1 MIRLQQH
8 SRILAALSPLTM
20 AVFAVF
26 LTACGSG
33 SEEAA
38 LFELFTAGTDPFFEQ
53 QWHLQNT
60 GQKSFSSSGG
70 VAGEDLNLQATHAA
84 SILGAGVRVAVSDT
98 GVEINHEDLVD
109 RILAGESRDYGLASP
124 YIGDPTPN
132 GSADASAHGT
142 AVAGIIAATGW
153 NGIGTRGV
161 APLALLAGFRFI
173 GVDLTIAEVL
183 DQAEGDF
190 DVFNYSYGV
199 SSCSFAP
206 METGLLE
213 TLQSGGTS
221 LRGGLGAVYVKSAGN
236 EYAGDLED
244 CSSASA
250 GIPYFGNS
258 NLDES
263 NTVPEVVVT
272 AALNADGVSASY
284 SSPGSNLW
292 VSAPGGEF
300 GLDTPAIVTSDLTGC
315 TQGFATSAGGY
326 TAFDGG
332 ESGNGNCDYT
342 NTMNGTSS
350 SAPMVSGVVA
360 LLMAAKP
367 ELSWRDIKYI
377 LARTA
382 TQVDATAASTSHP
395 LGEDLTGHT
404 YQDGWVTN
412 GAGRQFHNWYGFGG
426 VDVDAAVEMARN
438 YAFPL
443 GTYIELPVVS
453 SGSIH
458 VALPDRSAT
467 GANSTLAV
475 STNIKIESVVVT
487 ASVTHTAASDLGIEL
502 TSPMGTKAI
511 LMNIN
516 SHIMDSSLSGARFLA
531 NAFLDE
537 DSSGTWTLKVIDGAS
552 VDTGALTR
560 WSIQVNGHAP

>member
-1 MIRLQQH
+1 
-8 SRILAALSPLTM
+8 
-20 AVFAVF
+20 
-26 LTACGSG
+26 
-33 SEEAA
+33 
-38 LFELFTAGTDPFFEQ
+38 
-53 QWHLQNT
+53 
-60 GQKSFSSSGG
+60 
-70 VAGEDLNLQATHAA
+70 
-84 SILGAGVRVAVSDT
+84 
-98 GVEINHEDLVD
+98 
-109 RILAGESRDYGLASP
+109 
-124 YIGDPTPN
+124 
-132 GSADASAHGT
+132 
-142 AVAGIIAATGW
+142 
-153 NGIGTRGV
+153 
-161 APLALLAGFRFI
+161 
-173 GVDLTIAEVL
+173 
-183 DQAEGDF
+183 
-190 DVFNYSYGV
+190 
-199 SSCSFAP
+199 
-206 METGLLE
+206 
-213 TLQSGGTS
+213 
-221 LRGGLGAVYVKSAGN
+221 
-236 EYAGDLED
+236 
-244 CSSASA
+244 
-250 GIPYFGNS
+250 
-258 NLDES
+258 
-263 NTVPEVVVT
+263 
-272 AALNADGVSASY
+272 
-284 SSPGSNLW
+284 
-292 VSAPGGEF
+292 
-300 GLDTPAIVTSDLTGC
+300 
-315 TQGFATSAGGY
+315 
-326 TAFDGG
+326 
-332 ESGNGNCDYT
+332 
-342 NTMNGTSS
+342 
-350 SAPMVSGVVA
+350 MVSGVVA